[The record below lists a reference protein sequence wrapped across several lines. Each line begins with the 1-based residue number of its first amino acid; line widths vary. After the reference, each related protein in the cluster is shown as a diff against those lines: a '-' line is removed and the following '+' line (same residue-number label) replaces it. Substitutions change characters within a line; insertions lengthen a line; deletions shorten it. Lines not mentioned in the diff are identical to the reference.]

1 MNHAVIVRTILGVFV
16 LAGLADTAVADI
28 FVYQLP
34 GGARIVTDH
43 ALANRDYRLVRQS
56 KTSRGAGTLVSSR
69 KIQYAVTDPS
79 AYDRLIRRT
88 AAQQQVDPALIKA
101 VMHVESGFNP
111 HAVSDKGA
119 MGLMQVM
126 PDTAQRYGVEDL
138 FDPAQNVRAGALY
151 LRDLQK
157 MFRNNMRL
165 VLAAYNA
172 GENAVLR
179 YKGIPPFD
187 ETRDYVRKVM
197 QMHRSYLAE
206 QKAAT
211 QVAKAPAATPAPAEV
226 PMVPAVSPAVPLPAP
241 AVESHAAPGV
251 VPVVAVQP
259 VAPTP
264 PEKNL

>member
-1 MNHAVIVRTILGVFV
+1 MNKAVIIRMILGGIV
-16 LAGLADTAVADI
+16 LWGLGVNAQADI

-43 ALANRDYRLVRQS
+43 ALTNRDYRLVRQS
-56 KTSRGAGTLVSSR
+56 RTSKGAGTLVSSR
-69 KIQYAVTDPS
+69 RIQYAVLDPA

-88 AAQQQVDPALIKA
+88 AAVHKIDPALIKA

-119 MGLMQVM
+119 QGLMQLM
-126 PDTAQRYGVEDL
+126 PETAQRYGAEDL

-151 LRDLQK
+151 LKDLQK
-157 MFRNNMRL
+157 MFKNNMRL

-179 YKGIPPFD
+179 YNGVPPYD

-197 QMHRSYLAE
+197 RMHNEYLAA

-211 QVAKAPAATPAPAEV
+211 RVTHAPAAIAVKTSPSATTVAAA
-226 PMVPAVSPAVPLPAP
+226 AVSSAV
-241 AVESHAAPGV
+241 PGV
-251 VPVVAVQP
+251 VPVVSIQSAPAVQ
-259 VAPTP
+259 T
-264 PEKNL
+264 EKNL